1 MIPGLRALAVFQGFP
16 ICFIVDTRNLSLGE
30 RHMRVPTTMGLD
42 INREDFLNG
51 MQGAMQ
57 GIRKSDVVIVIFDG
71 S

>member
-1 MIPGLRALAVFQGFP
+1 
-16 ICFIVDTRNLSLGE
+16 
-30 RHMRVPTTMGLD
+30 MRVPTTMGLD

-51 MQGAMQ
+51 MQEAIQ